1 MQSAFY
7 QIVEEQTK
15 SLMLAEVQE
24 EFIFKV
30 VDPAVVPELKAGP
43 KRALICVL
51 GTLLGGIL
59 GVVIA
64 LIRFAFRNE
73 DDENLEPKN

>member
-30 VDPAVVPELKAGP
+30 VDPAVVPETKSGP
-43 KRALICVL
+43 KRALMSVF
-51 GTLLGGIL
+51 GMLLGSIV
-59 GVVIA
+59 GVVVV
-64 LIRFAFRNE
+64 LLRFVFRRE
-73 DDENLEPKN
+73 Q